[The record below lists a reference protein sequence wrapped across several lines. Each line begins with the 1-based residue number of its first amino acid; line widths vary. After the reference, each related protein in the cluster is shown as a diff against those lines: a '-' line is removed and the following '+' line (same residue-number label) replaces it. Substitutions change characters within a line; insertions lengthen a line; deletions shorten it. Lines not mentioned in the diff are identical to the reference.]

1 MSFLS
6 LFTRMVVV
14 GLLGSALSSAA
25 AEDTSNPP
33 LRIEFTLAIVDGQI
47 PSNVFFTDEK
57 GSPVSV
63 TLNSATRSQVYK
75 YSGSPRM
82 LLWSNGAGNVRV
94 PVAVVNFSAEFK
106 RALVL
111 LVSNPEAGLGQPS
124 HLALAVEDGLQT
136 APRGSLRILNMS
148 GGSLALELAGQQSRL
163 ASGPSPVYNVGRD
176 TSAPPVLMRLA
187 RIQGEDLRMIFQ
199 GNINATPQERITMI
213 VLSGATP
220 DAVPRFRILRE
231 SIREEKP
238 ASKPSK

>member
-1 MSFLS
+1 MNFLS
-6 LFTRMVVV
+6 LLTKMFVVA
-14 GLLGSALSSAA
+14 LLGSALSSAA
-25 AEDTSNPP
+25 AGDSPNPP
-33 LRIEFTLAIVDGQI
+33 LRLEFTLAIVDGQI
-47 PSNVFFTDEK
+47 PSTVFFTDEK

-75 YSGSPRM
+75 YSGPPRM

-94 PVAVVNFSAEFK
+94 PVAVVRFTADLK

-111 LVSNPEAGLGQPS
+111 LVSNPPPVVGQPS
-124 HLALAVEDGLQT
+124 HLALAVEDGLQI

-148 GGSLALELAGQQSRL
+148 GGSLAMELAGQQSRL
-163 ASGPSPVYNVGRD
+163 EPGPSPVYNVGRD
-176 TSAPPVLMRLA
+176 ASTPPVLMRLA

-199 GNINATPQERITMI
+199 GNINASPQERITMI

-220 DAVPRFRILRE
+220 DDVPRFRILRE

-238 ASKPSK
+238 VSKSSK